1 MRAVWVAAGA
11 LALGG
16 CAKQDLFPLE
26 VGHVVTV
33 EVRTG
38 LGVSGIEQMTVTR
51 ELSVAG
57 TTGYEVSGPRG
68 TSRLAWKG
76 DALVAES
83 FPNARFQPPLTILVS
98 GDTTAVRHWKGSV
111 IHLGVAT
118 DAVATLTQSEV
129 DDRLGSRKVKALQ
142 TVLEIQTS
150 DKTLEITSAYTP
162 QVGLLRQR
170 QTTNGRFDVALAS
183 LGSPGDVRR

>member
-1 MRAVWVAAGA
+1 MRAWMLVVAM

-16 CAKQDLFPLE
+16 CTKQDLFPLE

-57 TTGYEVSGPRG
+57 TQGYELSGPRG

-76 DALVAES
+76 NTLVAEA
-83 FPNARFQPPLTILVS
+83 FPNVRFDPPVEILVS
-98 GDTTAVRHWKGSV
+98 GDKTAVRHWKGSV
-111 IHLGVAT
+111 FHLGIAT

-142 TVLEIQTS
+142 TVLKIEMGDQTI
-150 DKTLEITSAYTP
+150 EITSAYMP

-170 QTTNGRFDVALAS
+170 QTTNGRFDVALAT